1 MKQITYIFFLLIFLG
16 SCRYKT
22 GSGNI
27 ISETRSTGNFD
38 GISVGG
44 GFDVEVKIGT
54 TTTVV
59 IEADDNIIKYIETR
73 VSGNTLKINTEGMN
87 NFSDVHM
94 KVFITAPVIKRIKA
108 SASAEVDVQDV
119 LAGTDQLTFGASSGA
134 SIKAAVDAPQVT
146 ADVSSGASIDLVG
159 KTKTYSAQ
167 ASSGAE
173 IRSRSL
179 LSENTTVKVSSG
191 ASAKVHASVN
201 LNANASSGASVT
213 YSGGATVNQSV
224 SSGGSVQKRD

>member
-1 MKQITYIFFLLIFLG
+1 MKQLAYLFFLLIFLG

-44 GFDVEVKIGT
+44 GFDVEVKIGNT
-54 TTTVV
+54 TSVV
-59 IEADDNIIKYIETR
+59 VEADDNIIQYIETT
-73 VSGNTLKINTEGMN
+73 VSGNILKIRTEGMN

-94 KVFITAPVIKRIKA
+94 KVFITAPAIKRIKA

-119 LAGTDQLTFGASSGA
+119 LAGTDELTFGASSGA
-134 SIKAAVDAPQVT
+134 SIKAAVDAPRVS

-159 KTKTYSAQ
+159 KTKSYTAE

-173 IRSRSL
+173 IRSREL

-191 ASAKVHASVN
+191 ASAKVHASVS
-201 LNANASSGASVT
+201 LNVNASSGASVT
-213 YSGGATVNQSV
+213 YNGGATVNQSV
-224 SSGGSVQKRD
+224 SSGGSVSRRD

>member
-1 MKQITYIFFLLIFLG
+1 MKQIAYIFFLLILLG

-54 TTTVV
+54 TTTVMV
-59 IEADDNIIKYIETR
+59 EADDNIMKYIETT
-73 VSGNTLKINTEGMN
+73 VSGNTLKIRTEDMN
-87 NFSDVHM
+87 NYSDVHM
-94 KVFITAPVIKRIKA
+94 KIFITAPAIKRIKA
-108 SASAEVDVQDV
+108 SASAEVDVMDV

-134 SIKAAVDAPQVT
+134 NIKAEVDAPQVS
-146 ADVSSGASIDLVG
+146 ADVSSGASINLKG
-159 KTKTYSAQ
+159 KTKTYSAE

-173 IRSRSL
+173 IRSGEL

-191 ASAKVHASVN
+191 ASATVHASVS
-201 LNANASSGASVT
+201 LTANASSGASVT
-213 YSGGATVNQSV
+213 YTGGATVNQSV
-224 SSGGSVQKRD
+224 SSGGSVSKRD